1 MNSIREEKDEA
12 SIVKR
17 GDKSREKLLQKGQS
31 IVSYTFRHP
40 HCSHVVWTHVC
51 SWFCYLLPIYK
62 KMGETESER
71 ARQSAFGSIFLSFI
85 WRKDRLYPIL

>member
-31 IVSYTFRHP
+31 IVSYN
-40 HCSHVVWTHVC
+40 
-51 SWFCYLLPIYK
+51 FCMQSTIFEISLFGISIAPKWYGLMYALGFVISYQFIKKWGKLNLIELDNLLL
-62 KMGETESER
+62 
-71 ARQSAFGSIFLSFI
+71 AVFF
-85 WRKDRLYPIL
+85 